1 MTEQTEPQLSPID
14 QHHYDVITER
24 LGVNR
29 LLAEERAARGE
40 EPLDVESAPTAEGSA
55 GTETRDAI
63 MRLAVLGA
71 LLDEVKQA
79 HKTAR
84 ADAEALLEKQYKAT
98 GTSKT
103 DALLPDGTKVGSIS
117 RRGGERAAT
126 VTDDDAFAAWVRD
139 TFPSE
144 FEIEMIPMRL
154 ETRVRPGFIAKV
166 LAETTAAGTAR
177 YVNEGSGEVH
187 DVPGVEIRPSRAAS
201 HQMTYSRTSKAQAL
215 TGRELV
221 ARAWRHGVLAP
232 DVLPA
237 LAHEGAVG

>member
-1 MTEQTEPQLSPID
+1 MTTQTEPPLSEIE
-14 QHHYDVITER
+14 QHHYDTVVER
-24 LGVNR
+24 MGVNR
-29 LLAEERAARGE
+29 LLAEEQAAHGE
-40 EPLDVESAPTAEGSA
+40 EPLDDEQAPASEVIA

-63 MRLAVLGA
+63 MRVAVLGA
-71 LLDEVKQA
+71 LLDEVKAA

-84 ADAEALLEKQYKAT
+84 AEAEALLEQQYKAT

-126 VTDDDAFAAWVRD
+126 VTDEDVFAAWVRD
-139 TFPSE
+139 NFPSE

-154 ETRVRPGFIAKV
+154 ETRVRPGFAAKV
-166 LAETTAAGTAR
+166 MAEATAAGTAR
-177 YVNEGSGEVH
+177 YVDEQTGQVH

-221 ARAWRHGVLAP
+221 ARAWRSGALAP
-232 DVLPA
+232 NVLPA
-237 LAHEGAVG
+237 LAHEGAAE